1 MSLDQFVACRRAPKL
16 PDDLPDAGKWTV
28 RMFEGK
34 PVYVLDG
41 RTWLLHVMAETG
53 YPEELAE
60 QLADDLAD
68 AGITGAEPSDYGVM
82 VYVTVEPAS
91 APEEAIALQ
100 MAVLDMLIETC
111 DGVVLAN

>member
-16 PDDLPDAGKWTV
+16 PDDLPQAGDW
-28 RMFEGK
+28 RMSMFEGK
-34 PVYVLDG
+34 PVYRLDG
-41 RTWLLHVMAETG
+41 KRWLLHVMAETG

-68 AGITGAEPSDYGVM
+68 AGITGAQPSDYGVM

-91 APEEAIALQ
+91 ASEDAIALQ

>member
-16 PDDLPDAGKWTV
+16 PDDLPDAGRWKAS
-28 RMFEGK
+28 MFEGK

-53 YPEELAE
+53 YPEELGE